1 MLGTAAVASVVM
13 LAMSGLFL
21 VGLDTISSQG
31 QKLTRITQPEMAQ
44 APEVTSEENS
54 GQSDSDAAQNRQN
67 SGDSDKER
75 SEGNSGGGDS
85 GKQESKNEKSGDEK
99 SGDEK
104 PKEEKPEDED
114 LDPPAPESNRMWMSV
129 PALGIQGDTVYND
142 DSMATMD
149 IGAMKLP
156 PTGFPWEE
164 NANTY
169 ITAHRIGYPGTQ
181 SHNQFYNLPAM
192 QQGDVIYLTDS
203 NGTTYE
209 YRVSEKFAVNPS
221 ENWVTAPQ
229 PGGDMVSLQTCVVSP
244 HPSDWWEISPAL
256 FNLGPDSGRLIVQAE
271 KVETYLPEEQ

>member
-31 QKLTRITQPEMAQ
+31 QKLTRITQPELAQ

-54 GQSDSDAAQNRQN
+54 SEEN
-67 SGDSDKER
+67 SGDSSSGDANSQEASSDSDKKQ
-75 SEGNSGGGDS
+75 SEDNSSGESGNEDS
-85 GKQESKNEKSGDEK
+85 GKQESK
-99 SGDEK
+99 DEK
-104 PKEEKPEDED
+104 PKDED
-114 LDPPAPESNRMWMSV
+114 TDPPAPESNRMWMSI
-129 PALGIQGDTVYND
+129 PALGMQGDTVYND
-142 DSMATMD
+142 NSMATMD
-149 IGAMKLP
+149 VGAMKLP

-181 SHNQFYNLPAM
+181 SHNQFFNLPAM
-192 QQGDVIYLTDS
+192 QQGDVIYLTDA

-209 YRVSEKFAVNPS
+209 YSVSEKFAVNPS

-229 PGGDMVSLQTCVVSP
+229 PEGDMITLQTCVVSP

-256 FNLGPDSGRLIVQAE
+256 FELGPDSGRLIVQAE
-271 KVETYLPEEQ
+271 KVETYPPEQQ